1 MSRELDE
8 RVAKAM
14 GWHWDDDWGCLIPPE
29 QKATPGEMWTGWHRD
44 HDDDVLHR
52 EPAPGAAFNR
62 IVYNGNF
69 TKIILPEVSTDWAAA
84 WQVVEWMA
92 ENRGHGFFLIQDW
105 HGPVVA
111 MSGYYKAS
119 FIDQEHWANAAS
131 APEAICR
138 AFLAAMEATCDNS

>member
-1 MSRELDE
+1 MSRELDV

-29 QKATPGEMWTGWHRD
+29 QKATPGEMWTGWQYD
-44 HDDDVLHR
+44 EEDD
-52 EPAPGAAFNR
+52 AFVRRPTSGTAINGT
-62 IVYNGNF
+62 VYNGNF
-69 TKIILPEVSTDWAAA
+69 TKIILPEYSTNIEAA

-111 MSGYYKAS
+111 MSGYYKVS
-119 FIDQEHWANAAS
+119 FIDQAHWANAAS